1 MSIELQVG
9 ELKGSL
15 NAMKADVAQIKAD
28 VRSLLASENRRKGGW
43 AVLSVIGG
51 LLGGLLSKVLS

>member
-1 MSIELQVG
+1 MSLEQTVG

-15 NAMKADVAQIKAD
+15 DAMKADVTQIKGD

-51 LLGGLLSKVLS
+51 LLGGLLSQVLS